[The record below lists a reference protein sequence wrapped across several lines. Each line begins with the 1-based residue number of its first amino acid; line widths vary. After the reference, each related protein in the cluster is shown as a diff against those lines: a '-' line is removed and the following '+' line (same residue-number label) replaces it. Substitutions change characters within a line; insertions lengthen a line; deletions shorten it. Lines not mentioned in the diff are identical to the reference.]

1 MGLSAF
7 VVIFEGRT
15 GSSELMARLNK
26 NPKIEAF
33 PEILHPLCGERGTSI
48 DWYGI
53 EVLMRRIAT
62 GERVDTY
69 SESYSKQNGLNYSLV
84 HLHRRDLL
92 RQSISW
98 LRATELARRRNEW
111 NVMAGD
117 KPLEAIALDPEIVLQ
132 TINWLSVAS
141 LHHVR
146 AFEAYLGRKIS
157 ISYEQM
163 FGDDAASAYSDLLRF
178 LGADRQV
185 ILEHY
190 SKGTPEDLVEAVSNY
205 REIERLLAKQL
216 SDCSHS

>member
-69 SESYSKQNGLNYSLV
+69 SESYSKQNGEVCSIRGFKTRLNSENDRWWYQSHGIESNFYSISDERFLKLASTLNYS
-84 HLHRRDLL
+84 
-92 RQSISW
+92 
-98 LRATELARRRNEW
+98 
-111 NVMAGD
+111 
-117 KPLEAIALDPEIVLQ
+117 
-132 TINWLSVAS
+132 
-141 LHHVR
+141 
-146 AFEAYLGRKIS
+146 
-157 ISYEQM
+157 
-163 FGDDAASAYSDLLRF
+163 
-178 LGADRQV
+178 
-185 ILEHY
+185 
-190 SKGTPEDLVEAVSNY
+190 
-205 REIERLLAKQL
+205 
-216 SDCSHS
+216 